1 MSIADFYESGEQ
13 KQNKAHLENLIAVA
27 LVDGKLDTEEK
38 DLLQKFARRMSIDK
52 ASFEEMLTGTNDYA
66 MNPPTDKEDRF
77 KRLYNLVK
85 VSLTDDVLDEKE
97 GHLLSR
103 YAVGLGY
110 DVDDSEA
117 IINKTLKLVAD
128 NVSFEDALEQI

>member
-27 LVDGKLDTEEK
+27 LVDGKLDSEERE
-38 DLLQKFARRMSIDK
+38 LLQKFARRMSIDK
-52 ASFEEMLTGTNDYA
+52 ASFEEMLAGTNDYA

-85 VSLTDDVLDEKE
+85 VSLTDDVVDEKE
-97 GHLLSR
+97 GQLLSR